1 MIKKERVKMW
11 KDVVI
16 SESYQKGHTFKEA
29 LENNFKNCDITYD
42 DKYVWVIVDNED
54 GVDSVY
60 TTEMKLVDIYE
71 DLKTKIEEKV
81 FRESSFDDLLE
92 RMDWALKSI
101 ADGNLDSYK
110 TLARVL
116 DYAIKYAE
124 GASRNFVVSEE
135 ERDSLLKEIDKHL
148 FGEDRIE
155 KISKNFEGKKIPKK
169 IF

>member
-1 MIKKERVKMW
+1 MW

-16 SESYQKGHTFKEA
+16 SESYKKGHTFKEA

-71 DLKTKIEEKV
+71 DLKTKIEEK
-81 FRESSFDDLLE
+81 FFKESSFDDLLE

-101 ADGNLDSYK
+101 ANGNLDSYK
-110 TLARVL
+110 TFARAL

-124 GASRNFVVSEE
+124 GTSRNFVVSEE

-148 FGEDRIE
+148 FGKDRIE

>member
-1 MIKKERVKMW
+1 MW

-16 SESYQKGHTFKEA
+16 SESYKKGHTFKEA

-92 RMDWALKSI
+92 RMDWALESI
-101 ADGNLDSYK
+101 ANGNLDSYK
-110 TLARVL
+110 TLVRAL

-124 GASRNFVVSEE
+124 GISRNFVASEE
-135 ERDSLLKEIDKHL
+135 RKQELLEKLDHHLSWKFYKSFKIRD
-148 FGEDRIE
+148 
-155 KISKNFEGKKIPKK
+155 
-169 IF
+169 